1 MLKGNNVMPSM
12 VAVALDKYARE
23 LKSNGFKNIKCFECT
38 YGSDGTITLEYNN
51 TTLSIIYDEKIV
63 PHRIK
68 CIKFKPIINLF
79 VKDYVLDL
87 SDTATVGEFIN
98 APENVDTNIKI
109 ILDYLETY
117 FAKECVGVSYIIH
130 DLKILITG
138 RMFGL
143 TGVEDNYRMIDKE
156 QFVHNVLL
164 LEKVLDMFNHF
175 DKNDWND
182 LKIDNSTDSVY
193 PTDNDDD
200 EPTIYKYK
208 DYTYKNAF
216 TLSITYTGD
225 LYKDDIDIEE
235 VRLFPDI
242 KNEKDYCIIIYMQ
255 LMFSFVDDEIRTSI
269 INKLITLLKNENK
282 FVYSVEEKLEKN
294 LLSTIDEYYKNKK
307 EE

>member
-12 VAVALDKYARE
+12 VAVALDKYAHE
-23 LKSNGFKNIKCFECT
+23 LKSNGFKNIECFECT
-38 YGSDGTITLEYNN
+38 YGNDGTITLGYNN
-51 TTLSIIYDEKIV
+51 TALYIIYDEKVV
-63 PHRIK
+63 PHKIK
-68 CIKFKPIINLF
+68 CIKFKPITNLF

-87 SDTATVGEFIN
+87 RDTAVEGKFIDV
-98 APENVDTNIKI
+98 PYGVDTNIKI

-130 DLKILITG
+130 DLKIIVNN
-138 RMFGL
+138 RMFGNL
-143 TGVEDNYRMIDKE
+143 EVEDNYRMIDKD

-175 DKNDWND
+175 DKDDWND
-182 LKIDNSTDSVY
+182 LKIDNSTDSIY
-193 PTDNDDD
+193 PTDNDNDD
-200 EPTIYKYK
+200 TTYKYK

-225 LYKDDIDIEE
+225 LYKDNIDIEE

-242 KNEKDYCIIIYMQ
+242 KNEKDYCILIYIQ
-255 LMFSFVDDEIRTSI
+255 LMFNFVDDNIRTSI

-282 FVYSVEEKLEKN
+282 YVYSVEERLESN
-294 LLSTIDEYYKNKK
+294 LLSTIDEYYENKK